1 MTDSDKPSQKAKET
15 KVDIIAEV
23 LGKEQLNLDT
33 RLDDLLKH
41 VESAKV
47 LIDQRA
53 SIEKKFNDLG
63 VPPVLIP
70 TMKPPTFNP
79 NLSEIG
85 EAQLGDLFG
94 KFTAWIAYLKN
105 YVSIKEMDILYAK
118 QAYAKT
124 QQLLMRKYRASG
136 GTAKAAEEL
145 VAMDYAVLGLTDLV
159 TEFEMERRLAESR
172 LGPFQDYAKALS
184 REITRRTPDMRTAPP
199 YPETPLSDT
208 PPETHRDAPT
218 LPGNLPHR

>member
-1 MTDSDKPSQKAKET
+1 MSSDKQPKI
-15 KVDIIAEV
+15 DIVAEV
-23 LGKEQLNLDT
+23 LGKEQLTLDT
-33 RLDDLLKH
+33 RLDELLKN

-47 LIDQRA
+47 LLDQRA
-53 SIEKKFNDLG
+53 NIDKKFNDLG

-70 TMKPPTFNP
+70 TVKPPTFNP
-79 NLSEIG
+79 NLSTLGDHEV
-85 EAQLGDLFG
+85 GDLFG

-184 REITRRTPDMRTAPP
+184 REITRRTPDMHRTPP
-199 YPETPLSDT
+199 YPETPLTDT
-208 PPETHRDAPT
+208 PPDATADTPTPPDHR
-218 LPGNLPHR
+218 PGH

>member
-33 RLDDLLKH
+33 RLDDLLKN

-85 EAQLGDLFG
+85 DAQLGDLFG

-184 REITRRTPDMRTAPP
+184 REITRRAPDMRTAPP